1 MLTFMSAAVVFLD
14 QLSDHLFW
22 DVARSS
28 VDPDANERFLVSR
41 IMDRGTSGDVRLA
54 WTYYG
59 ESRVREALLAA
70 PSLQRKTI
78 AFFANQFR
86 ISRDAFRAYQKESQ
100 WAQ

>member
-1 MLTFMSAAVVFLD
+1 MSAAVVFLD

-28 VDPDANERFLVSR
+28 VDPDVNQRFLVSR
-41 IMDRGTSGDVRLA
+41 IMDRGTSRDVRLA
-54 WTYYG
+54 WAYYG
-59 ESRVREALLAA
+59 EFKIREALLSA

-78 AFFANQFR
+78 VFFANQFR
-86 ISRDAFRAYQKESQ
+86 ISRDAFRAYQKESH